1 MCQNENQ
8 ETSVLSVLYIQSY
21 TLPTDRFTL
30 LLERPTQQ
38 KGVPRTIEEMS
49 QRVKEIDSPKE
60 EDAASEDN
68 TKRVKRVWEKL
79 KLA

>member
-1 MCQNENQ
+1 
-8 ETSVLSVLYIQSY
+8 
-21 TLPTDRFTL
+21 
-30 LLERPTQQ
+30 
-38 KGVPRTIEEMS
+38 MS
-49 QRVKEIDSPKE
+49 KRVKEIDSPKE